1 MLVLLSNM
9 FRITVLLSSA
19 SNGVGWLQ
27 EVVDEEDEKLKK
39 LKGEWG
45 EEVHNAVKTAL
56 EEMNEYNASGRYTT
70 SELWNFKVGRKATL
84 KEVINFISNDIKT
97 VKRKRT

>member
-1 MLVLLSNM
+1 MLD
-9 FRITVLLSSA
+9 
-19 SNGVGWLQ
+19 GYGLQ

-56 EEMNEYNASGRYTT
+56 EEVNEYNASGRYSTP
-70 SELWNFKVGRKATL
+70 ELWNFEAGRKATL
-84 KEVINFISNDIKT
+84 KEVISFIFNDMKP
-97 VKRKRT
+97 VKR

>member
-1 MLVLLSNM
+1 M

-56 EEMNEYNASGRYTT
+56 EEMNEYNPSGRYSTP
-70 SELWNFKVGRKATL
+70 ELWNFEAGRKATL
-84 KEVINFISNDIKT
+84 KEVISFISNDMKP

>member
-56 EEMNEYNASGRYTT
+56 EEMNEYNPSGRYSTP
-70 SELWNFKVGRKATL
+70 ELWNFEAGRKATL
-84 KEVINFISNDIKT
+84 KEVISFISNDMKP